1 MSVAPTVAQQQS
13 QLITEEWMMMHPL
26 SSSSSTTTNTVQPP
40 TFLEIMFLKEAEQ
53 YMYTNILPNLIT
65 TIHTK
70 YIQPLVH
77 QLLVQLRRQ
86 QQQGVEQND
95 SNESSSI
102 HIHHNWTVQTKIR
115 NLVQRVKKMLHMM
128 LQTYVL
134 PYCLRIVTRINNTLR
149 HQRNGDYAL
158 EIIYVLR
165 YIFDRYSLIKYNCT
179 LIELFYGNGTM
190 IRKKVA
196 TARKIDRVG
205 QPQQQPHY
213 DPINA
218 ATQVVL
224 LPLNHNDQIRT
235 AFVTNVLGYVY
246 DKMMQLPK
254 NHLRI
259 RDLGHQHSSIK
270 DNNNNNNN
278 YYYYWYT
285 IVVPLFISIY
295 QFYNEIYYSY
305 QYLIGTSYYV
315 NLPNRL
321 LQQIVLQRSLAPTIP
336 TSSDR
341 LQNQIQSS
349 TSIPIHPTIPSSL
362 SSSTSTSTSTWYNT
376 VLRTGG
382 VLLLT
387 SCYVTQM
394 IQYYIQR
401 RRTVRQ
407 ERLVEHQQQQQQ
419 QEQQPSRSSNSITIV
434 GLTRTTETNDNVNQS
449 HPTYDDNDASSLQMY
464 VTSSDVELL
473 PVPLLPNNIQHNNG
487 STSSTLLKSYI
498 KKGYCPICN
507 EPIHRTIHSTD
518 TTFPG
523 NTNSKMDDTN
533 TGITML
539 YGYVYCSYTCIYQ
552 YLLDNDGICPVT
564 GRPVPEIRTILHAG
578 TTIKSTT
585 TDVTDGDQY
594 HPNNN
599 NNAKTPQSSPQLIR
613 LL

>member
-1 MSVAPTVAQQQS
+1 MSVVPTVAQQQS

-26 SSSSSTTTNTVQPP
+26 SSSSSAAAITTTTNTVQPP

-86 QQQGVEQND
+86 QQQQGVEQND

-102 HIHHNWTVQTKIR
+102 HIHHNWTVRTKIR
-115 NLVQRVKKMLHMM
+115 KLVQRVKKMLHMM

-134 PYCLRIVTRINNTLR
+134 PYCLRIVTRIDDTLR
-149 HQRNGDYAL
+149 RQRNRDYAL

-205 QPQQQPHY
+205 QPQQQQQPHY

-246 DKMMQLPK
+246 DKMMQLLK
-254 NHLRI
+254 NHPRI
-259 RDLGHQHSSIK
+259 LDLGHQHSSIK
-270 DNNNNNNN
+270 DNNNNNY

-295 QFYNEIYYSY
+295 QFYNEIYYPY

-321 LQQIVLQRSLAPTIP
+321 LQQIVLQRSPAPTIP
-336 TSSDR
+336 TSSNR

-349 TSIPIHPTIPSSL
+349 TSIPIHPTIP
-362 SSSTSTSTSTWYNT
+362 
-376 VLRTGG
+376 
-382 VLLLT
+382 
-387 SCYVTQM
+387 
-394 IQYYIQR
+394 
-401 RRTVRQ
+401 
-407 ERLVEHQQQQQQ
+407 
-419 QEQQPSRSSNSITIV
+419 
-434 GLTRTTETNDNVNQS
+434 
-449 HPTYDDNDASSLQMY
+449 
-464 VTSSDVELL
+464 
-473 PVPLLPNNIQHNNG
+473 
-487 STSSTLLKSYI
+487 
-498 KKGYCPICN
+498 
-507 EPIHRTIHSTD
+507 
-518 TTFPG
+518 
-523 NTNSKMDDTN
+523 
-533 TGITML
+533 
-539 YGYVYCSYTCIYQ
+539 
-552 YLLDNDGICPVT
+552 
-564 GRPVPEIRTILHAG
+564 
-578 TTIKSTT
+578 
-585 TDVTDGDQY
+585 
-594 HPNNN
+594 
-599 NNAKTPQSSPQLIR
+599 
-613 LL
+613 